1 MTAGTAN
8 IVSHG
13 ENDGRDSVL
22 TFAVDMW
29 NLSFPVPGDYSFRIL
44 VDGSER
50 KRLPLSI
57 SQLGVGPMV
66 ATTRMDADRSASI
79 PRRSAATGPARH
91 ERPDVDEA
99 ALVAARAADRVL
111 AAARERGSAR
121 WTDYF
126 EPVPDR
132 LRDDAIRDLRATG
145 AAHVRHSARRTPSA
159 TWLDRRRH
167 GTAA

>member
-1 MTAGTAN
+1 MPDIEFAFLADAADARPGNKFSILGGGVDRIGGQTFPLTHPHLALVIGLKVTGPELRREHEVRFLLLDEQEREMTAGTAN

-29 NLSFPVPGDYSFRIL
+29 NLSFQVPGDYSFRIL

-66 ATTRMDADRSASI
+66 ATTRMDA
-79 PRRSAATGPARH
+79 
-91 ERPDVDEA
+91 
-99 ALVAARAADRVL
+99 
-111 AAARERGSAR
+111 
-121 WTDYF
+121 
-126 EPVPDR
+126 
-132 LRDDAIRDLRATG
+132 
-145 AAHVRHSARRTPSA
+145 
-159 TWLDRRRH
+159 
-167 GTAA
+167 

>member
-1 MTAGTAN
+1 VPDIEFAFLADAADARPGNKFSILGGGVDRIGGQTFPLTHPHLALVIGLKVTGPELRREHEVRFLLLDEQEREMTAGTAN

-29 NLSFPVPGDYSFRIL
+29 NLSFQVPGDYSFRIL

-66 ATTRMDADRSASI
+66 ATTRMDA
-79 PRRSAATGPARH
+79 
-91 ERPDVDEA
+91 
-99 ALVAARAADRVL
+99 
-111 AAARERGSAR
+111 
-121 WTDYF
+121 
-126 EPVPDR
+126 
-132 LRDDAIRDLRATG
+132 
-145 AAHVRHSARRTPSA
+145 
-159 TWLDRRRH
+159 
-167 GTAA
+167 